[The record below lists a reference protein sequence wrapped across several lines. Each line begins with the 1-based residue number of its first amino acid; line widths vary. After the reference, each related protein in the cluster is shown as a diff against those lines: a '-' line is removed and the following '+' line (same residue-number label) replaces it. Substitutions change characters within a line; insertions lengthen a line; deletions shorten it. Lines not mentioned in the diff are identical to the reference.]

1 MLPDIVCH
9 VKATRSLR
17 EGSRPPGVSPVRED
31 RRAIARG
38 VSLGHG
44 VLGRAAASAGR
55 STSAIV

>member
-17 EGSRPPGVSPVRED
+17 QGSRPAGVSAVRED
-31 RRAIARG
+31 RRARARG
-38 VSLGHG
+38 VPLAHD
-44 VLGRAAASAGR
+44 VRGRAAAGAGR

>member
-17 EGSRPPGVSPVRED
+17 AGSRSAGVSAVREG
-31 RRAIARG
+31 RRAVAGG
-38 VSLGHG
+38 VSLAHG
-44 VLGRAAASAGR
+44 IRGRATASSGR